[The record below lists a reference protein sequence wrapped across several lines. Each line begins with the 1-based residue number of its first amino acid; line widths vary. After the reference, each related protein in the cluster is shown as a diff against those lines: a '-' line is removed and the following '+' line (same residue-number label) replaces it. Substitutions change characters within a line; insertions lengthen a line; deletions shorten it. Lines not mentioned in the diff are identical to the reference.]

1 MTSATPTT
9 PGIDPVVSPPP
20 DCPRC
25 ATSNR
30 DEARYCKGCGDRLS
44 IRGDPFGDLVGLGEI
59 GQAIRNQLRDALV
72 VRRQGHAARSH
83 RLVLGSPG
91 AGTTRLARA
100 IADCAEQAGLT
111 RRGATIVTAREIRSQ
126 KPEDLLSSA
135 AGGTLIVDQAHRLL
149 PAPDVPSG
157 GEQALFDLLDAL
169 ANRGDGSDPLV
180 VVTGV
185 PGPFASF
192 LRGDSPLPRH
202 FGEVI
207 RLHDWSAE
215 TLAEVCR
222 TRLELLGWAVDEATD
237 ARLAARCRY
246 LVNSVDLPR
255 RHGHAAEELI
265 QQTTQAARAR
275 EPVAGQPERAV
286 VPEDIAGPVDEPIS
300 LDELFAQLD
309 ALKGI
314 DAVREQLKQIIRAS
328 QERKVRDPKR
338 PVLDGHML
346 LMGNAGTGKTT
357 IAKLLPKL
365 LCRAGILPTER
376 MVEYSNPASLQSGY
390 VGQTSGRVNEAID
403 KARGGVL
410 FLDEAHQMADSG
422 GHNFQREILNTLLPR
437 LENERGQFLCVLGGY
452 TSSLPAVLALDQGM
466 PSRFPEH
473 YRVQLANYDA
483 ETLSAIFLGMAAD
496 AGKTLTPGAEH
507 RMRQLMRLLRR
518 WALPAF
524 ANARGAREFLNACIA
539 TQVARTGADPASD
552 QNLLV
557 EGDVNLPRAATSK
570 TPEASLADAEAKLGG
585 LVGQPRLGEVIA
597 RLRGNLLLWRAELEE
612 GADVAPPLEHILLQ
626 GSPGTGKTTV
636 ARIMGSLLYGLG
648 MLPRPHVEEVR
659 GTELIKGIQGAA
671 AQAVR
676 ELVDRAIGGVL
687 FLDEVSGL
695 LGQPQ
700 GVDVAREL
708 LPHLVDAKGRFVMI
722 VAGYPHVIDGF
733 LALDDGLA
741 RRFGTVLELQD
752 YSPDDVHSITRQV
765 VRDAGLTLTPEAD
778 AALLALLRGQAAAQL
793 LPSRNAS
800 MAYVISSAIRDRLA
814 SRLAPRLGRGLATV
828 SAEERRLVLAADVPT
843 SFDARGNAC

>member
-1 MTSATPTT
+1 M
-9 PGIDPVVSPPP
+9 
-20 DCPRC
+20 
-25 ATSNR
+25 
-30 DEARYCKGCGDRLS
+30 
-44 IRGDPFGDLVGLGEI
+44 
-59 GQAIRNQLRDALV
+59 
-72 VRRQGHAARSH
+72 
-83 RLVLGSPG
+83 
-91 AGTTRLARA
+91 
-100 IADCAEQAGLT
+100 
-111 RRGATIVTAREIRSQ
+111 
-126 KPEDLLSSA
+126 
-135 AGGTLIVDQAHRLL
+135 
-149 PAPDVPSG
+149 
-157 GEQALFDLLDAL
+157 
-169 ANRGDGSDPLV
+169 
-180 VVTGV
+180 
-185 PGPFASF
+185 
-192 LRGDSPLPRH
+192 
-202 FGEVI
+202 
-207 RLHDWSAE
+207 
-215 TLAEVCR
+215 
-222 TRLELLGWAVDEATD
+222 
-237 ARLAARCRY
+237 
-246 LVNSVDLPR
+246 
-255 RHGHAAEELI
+255 

-275 EPVAGQPERAV
+275 RASDGSPDAV
-286 VPEDIAGPVDEPIS
+286 LLPADIAGPVDEPIS
-300 LDELFAQLD
+300 LEELFAQLD
-309 ALKGI
+309 SLKGI

-328 QERKVRDPKR
+328 QERKARDPKR
-338 PVLDGHML
+338 PVLDGHMM

-376 MVEYSNPASLQSGY
+376 MVEYANPASLQSGY

-483 ETLSAIFLGMAAD
+483 ETLSSIYLGNGGRSGEDAD
-496 AGKTLTPGAEH
+496 AGAEH
-507 RMRQLMRLLRR
+507 RMRQLMRLLRAVGAPGLR
-518 WALPAF
+518 EC
-524 ANARGAREFLNACIA
+524 ARRARIPQLVHRHPSRADRAPTPRPTPTCWSRA
-539 TQVARTGADPASD
+539 TSSFRA
-552 QNLLV
+552 
-557 EGDVNLPRAATSK
+557 AATSQ
-570 TPEASLADAEAKLGG
+570 TPEAALADAESRLAALT
-585 LVGQPRLGEVIA
+585 GQPRLGEIIA

-676 ELVDRAIGGVL
+676 ELVERAIGGVL

-752 YSPDDVHSITRQV
+752 YAPEDVHVITRNV
-765 VRDAGLTLTPEAD
+765 VRNGGLTLTPEAD
-778 AALLALLRGQAAAQL
+778 AALLTLLQGSAAAQL

-800 MAYVISSAIRDRLA
+800 MAQVIASAIRDRLA
-814 SRLAPRLGRGLATV
+814 SRLAPRLSRDLGSV
-828 SAEERRLVLAADVPT
+828 SAEERRLVLAEDVPT

>member
-1 MTSATPTT
+1 MTNAPPASSTPAA
-9 PGIDPVVSPPP
+9 PPRGN
-20 DCPRC
+20 CPRC
-25 ATSNR
+25 ATVNR
-30 DEARYCKGCGDRLS
+30 DVARFCKGCGDRLQLQS
-44 IRGDPFGDLVGLGEI
+44 DPFGDLVGVDVLSASI
-59 GQAIRNQLRDALV
+59 RAQLSDAVVVRNQSHP
-72 VRRQGHAARSH
+72 VRCH
-83 RLVLGSPG
+83 RLILGSPG
-91 AGTTRLARA
+91 SGTTRLARA
-100 IADCAEQAGLT
+100 IADCAEQVGLT
-111 RRGATIVTAREIRSQ
+111 RKGATLVTAREIRSQ
-126 KPEDLLSSA
+126 KPEDLLATA

-157 GEQALFDLLDAL
+157 GEQALFDLLDTL

-180 VVTGV
+180 LVTGT
-185 PGPFASF
+185 PGPFAPF
-192 LRGDSPLPRH
+192 LRPDAPLPRH
-202 FGEVI
+202 FGEIV
-207 RLHDWSAE
+207 RLDDWSAE
-215 TLAEVCR
+215 QLAEVSR
-222 TRLELLGWAVDEATD
+222 RRFVAQNWTVDEGTA
-237 ARLAARCRY
+237 ARLIARCRY
-246 LVNSVDLPR
+246 LVNAVDMPR
-255 RHGHAAEELI
+255 RHGHAVEELV
-265 QQTTQAARAR
+265 QLSTQAARTR
-275 EPVAGQPERAV
+275 LAGATSGALAEA
-286 VPEDIAGPVDEPIS
+286 DIPGPVDQPIS
-300 LDELFAQLD
+300 LEELFAQLD
-309 ALKGI
+309 TLQGI

-328 QERKVRDPKR
+328 QDRKARDPGR

-357 IAKLLPKL
+357 IAKLLPRL
-365 LCRAGILPTER
+365 LCKAGILPTER
-376 MVEYSNPASLQSGY
+376 LVEFANPASLQSGY
-390 VGQTSGRVNEAID
+390 VGQTSGRVNDAID
-403 KARGGVL
+403 RARGGVL

-452 TSSLPAVLALDQGM
+452 TNSLPAVLALDQGM

-473 YRVQLANYDA
+473 YRVQLNNYDA
-483 ETLSAIFLGMAAD
+483 DTLASIFLTMAKD
-496 AGKTLTPGAEH
+496 ASKTLTPGADQ

-539 TQVARTGADPASD
+539 RQVARVGTDPAADP
-552 QNLLV
+552 NLLI
-557 EGDVNLPRAATSK
+557 EDDIQLPRSATGKS
-570 TPEASLADAEAKLGG
+570 PEDALADAEKKLST
-585 LVGQPRLGEVIA
+585 LVGQPHLRNVIN

-695 LGQPQ
+695 IGQPQ

-722 VAGYPHVIDGF
+722 VAGYPHIVDGF
-733 LALDDGLA
+733 LKLDDGLA
-741 RRFGTVLELQD
+741 RRFGTVLELED
-752 YSPDDVHSITRQV
+752 YSPEEVHNIARQAAK
-765 VRDAGLTLTPEAD
+765 DAGLTLTPDAD
-778 AALLALLRGQAAAQL
+778 SALLTLLKSPRAGEL
-793 LPSRNAS
+793 LPSRNAG
-800 MAYVISSAIRDRLA
+800 MAHTLVTAMKDRLA
-814 SRLAPRLGRGLATV
+814 SRLAPRLAQGFAGV
-828 SAEERRLVLAADVPT
+828 SSEERRTLLAEDVP
-843 SFDARGNAC
+843 SGFDARGNAC

>member
-1 MTSATPTT
+1 MTSTTPT
-9 PGIDPVVSPPP
+9 SPDADAVQLPP
-20 DCPRC
+20 HDCPRC
-25 ATSNR
+25 ATQNR
-30 DEARYCKGCGDRLS
+30 DEARYCKGCGERLA
-44 IRGDPFGDLVGLGEI
+44 IRGDPFRELVGMAAI
-59 GQAIRNQLRDALV
+59 GDSVRNQLRDAVV
-72 VRRQGHAARSH
+72 VRQQGHAARSH

-91 AGTTRLARA
+91 SGTSRVARA
-100 IADCAEQAGLT
+100 IADCAEQEGLT
-111 RRGATIVTAREIRSQ
+111 KRGATVVTAREIRSQ
-126 KPEDLLSSA
+126 KPEDLLSAA
-135 AGGTLIVDQAHRLL
+135 AGGTLVVDQAHRLL

-169 ANRGDGSDPLV
+169 ANRGDGTDPLV
-180 VVTGV
+180 IVTGV
-185 PGPFASF
+185 PGPFANF

-202 FGEVI
+202 FAEVI
-207 RLHDWSAE
+207 RLDDWSAE
-215 TLAEVCR
+215 TLADVCR
-222 TRLELLGWAVDEATD
+222 QRFRQLGWGVDADTD
-237 ARLAARCRY
+237 ERLAARCRY

-275 EPVAGQPERAV
+275 RATDAAAGTTLSPA
-286 VPEDIAGPVDEPIS
+286 DIAGPVDTPIS
-300 LDELFAQLD
+300 LEELFAQLD
-309 ALKGI
+309 SLKGI
-314 DAVREQLKQIIRAS
+314 DAVREQLKQIIRAA
-328 QERKVRDPKR
+328 QERKARDPNR
-338 PVLDGHML
+338 PVLDGHLM

-376 MVEYSNPASLQSGY
+376 MVEYANPASLQSGY

-473 YRVQLANYDA
+473 YRVQLADYDA
-483 ETLSAIFLGMAAD
+483 ETLSSIYLAMAAE
-496 AGKTLTPGAEH
+496 AGKALGAGAEH

-518 WALPAF
+518 WSLPAF
-524 ANARGAREFLNACIA
+524 ANARGAREFLNSCIA
-539 TQVARTGADPASD
+539 TQVARVASDPSADPS
-552 QNLLV
+552 LLV
-557 EGDVNLPRAATSK
+557 EGDILLPRGATSK
-570 TPEASLADAEAKLGG
+570 TPEAALAEAEGRLAA
-585 LVGQPRLGEVIA
+585 LTGQPRLGEVIA

-676 ELVDRAIGGVL
+676 ELVERAIGGVL

-752 YSPDDVHSITRQV
+752 YSPEDVHVITRTV
-765 VRDAGLTLTPEAD
+765 VRNAGLTLTPEAD
-778 AALLALLRGQAAAQL
+778 DALLALLRGRAAARL

-800 MAYVISSAIRDRLA
+800 LAQVIASAMRDRLA
-814 SRLAPRLGRGLATV
+814 SRLAPRLSQGLGSV
-828 SAEERRLVLAADVPT
+828 SAEERRLVRAEDVPT

>member
-1 MTSATPTT
+1 MTVTSSTDRVAEEASA
-9 PGIDPVVSPPP
+9 PPP
-20 DCPRC
+20 PCARC
-25 ATSNR
+25 STANR
-30 DEARYCKGCGDRLS
+30 DEARYCKGCGERLP
-44 IRGDPFGDLVGLGEI
+44 IRGDPFGDLVEV
-59 GQAIRNQLRDALV
+59 DALGAAIGRQLSDAVV

-83 RLVLGSPG
+83 RLILGSPG
-91 AGTTRLARA
+91 AGTSRLARA
-100 IADCAEQAGLT
+100 IAECAEQVGLAK
-111 RRGATIVTAREIRSQ
+111 RGATVVTAREIRTQ
-126 KPEDLLSSA
+126 KPEDLLNAA
-135 AGGTLIVDQAHRLL
+135 AGGTLIVEQAHRLL

-169 ANRGDGSDPLV
+169 ANRGDGSDPLLL
-180 VVTGV
+180 VTGV

-192 LRGDSPLPRH
+192 LRGDSALPRH
-202 FGEVI
+202 FGEIV
-207 RLHDWSAE
+207 RLNDWSAE

-222 TRLELLGWAVDEATD
+222 RRFTQLGWTMDEATD
-237 ARLAARCRY
+237 SRLAARCRF

-255 RHGHAAEELI
+255 RHGHAAEELV
-265 QQTTQAARAR
+265 QLTTQGARAR
-275 EPVAGQPERAV
+275 QSV
-286 VPEDIAGPVDEPIS
+286 VGDGALAPEDIAGPVDEPVS

-314 DAVREQLKQIIRAS
+314 DAVREQLKQIIRAA
-328 QERKVRDPKR
+328 QARKARDPGR

-357 IAKLLPKL
+357 IAKLLPRL

-376 MVEYSNPASLQSGY
+376 LVEYANPASLQSGY

-422 GHNFQREILNTLLPR
+422 GHNYQREILNTLLPR

-452 TSSLPAVLALDQGM
+452 TSSVPAVLALDQGM

-473 YRVQLANYDA
+473 YRVLLANYDA
-483 ETLSAIFLGMAAD
+483 ETLSAIYLGMAKD
-496 AGKTLTPGAEH
+496 AGKSLTPGAEH

-524 ANARGAREFLNACIA
+524 ANARGAREFLSACIA
-539 TQVARTGADPASD
+539 RQVARTGDDPAADP
-552 QNLLV
+552 NLLT
-557 EGDVNLPRAATSK
+557 EDDILLPRGATSK
-570 TPEASLADAEAKLGG
+570 TPELALAEAESKLGAM
-585 LVGQPRLGEVIA
+585 VGQPRLRDVIA

-676 ELVDRAIGGVL
+676 ELVERAIGGVL

-752 YSPDDVHSITRQV
+752 YSPEDVHSITRQV
-765 VRDAGLTLTPEAD
+765 MLDAGLTLTPEAD
-778 AALLALLRGQAAAQL
+778 AALLVLLRSESAARL

-800 MAYVISSAIRDRLA
+800 MAQVIVSATRDRLA
-814 SRLAPRLGRGLATV
+814 SRLAPRLSRDLASV
-828 SAEERRLVLAADVPT
+828 STQERRLVLAEDVPT
-843 SFDARGNAC
+843 SFDARGNAH

>member
-1 MTSATPTT
+1 
-9 PGIDPVVSPPP
+9 
-20 DCPRC
+20 
-25 ATSNR
+25 
-30 DEARYCKGCGDRLS
+30 
-44 IRGDPFGDLVGLGEI
+44 
-59 GQAIRNQLRDALV
+59 
-72 VRRQGHAARSH
+72 
-83 RLVLGSPG
+83 
-91 AGTTRLARA
+91 
-100 IADCAEQAGLT
+100 
-111 RRGATIVTAREIRSQ
+111 IRSQ
-126 KPEDLLSSA
+126 KPEDLLSAA

-169 ANRGDGSDPLV
+169 ANRGDGTDPLLI
-180 VVTGV
+180 VTGV

-192 LRGDSPLPRH
+192 LRGDSALPRH

-207 RLHDWSAE
+207 RLDDWSAE
-215 TLAEVCR
+215 TLADVCR
-222 TRLELLGWAVDEATD
+222 RRFEQLGWSIDAATD
-237 ARLAARCRY
+237 ERLAARCRY

-255 RHGHAAEELI
+255 RHGHAAEEVVQL
-265 QQTTQAARAR
+265 TTQAARAR
-275 EPVAGQPERAV
+275 RAADASTDAALS
-286 VPEDIAGPVDEPIS
+286 PTDITGPVDEPIS
-300 LDELFAQLD
+300 LEELFAQLD
-309 ALKGI
+309 SLKGI

-328 QERKVRDPKR
+328 QERKARDPKR
-338 PVLDGHML
+338 PVLDGHMM

-376 MVEYSNPASLQSGY
+376 LVEYANPASLQSGY

-483 ETLSAIFLGMAAD
+483 ETLSSIYLAMAAE
-496 AGKTLTPGAEH
+496 AGKSLTAGAEH

-524 ANARGAREFLNACIA
+524 ANARGAREFLNSCIA
-539 TQVARTGADPASD
+539 TQVARTSADASADP
-552 QNLLV
+552 NLLV
-557 EGDVNLPRAATSK
+557 EGDILLPRGATSK
-570 TPEASLADAEAKLGG
+570 TPEAALAEAESKLGA
-585 LVGQPRLGEVIA
+585 LMGQPRLREVIS

-676 ELVDRAIGGVL
+676 DLVERAIGGVL

-752 YSPDDVHSITRQV
+752 YSPEDVHAITRNV
-765 VRDAGLTLTPEAD
+765 VRDAGLTLTAEAD
-778 AALLALLRGQAAAQL
+778 GALLTLLRGSAAAQL

-800 MAYVISSAIRDRLA
+800 MAQVIASAIRDRLA
-814 SRLAPRLGRGLATV
+814 SRLAPRLSRDLGSV
-828 SAEERRLVLAADVPT
+828 SVEERRLVLAEDVPT

>member
-1 MTSATPTT
+1 MTSSTPTT
-9 PGIDPVVSPPP
+9 PGVGAVAPPP

-25 ATSNR
+25 STANR
-30 DEARYCKGCGDRLS
+30 DEARFCKGCGDRLA
-44 IRGDPFGDLVGLGEI
+44 IRGDPFAELVGIGDLGHT
-59 GQAIRNQLRDALV
+59 IRDQLTDALV
-72 VRRQGHAARSH
+72 VRQQGHAARSH

-100 IADCAEQAGLT
+100 IADCAEQVGLAK
-111 RRGATIVTAREIRSQ
+111 RGATVVTAREIRSE

-169 ANRGDGSDPLV
+169 ANRGDGTDPLL

-185 PGPFASF
+185 PGPFAPF
-192 LRGDSPLPRH
+192 LRGDSALPRH

-207 RLHDWSAE
+207 RLDDWSAE

-222 TRLELLGWAVDEATD
+222 ARLGQLGWTLDEAVDD
-237 ARLAARCRY
+237 RLAARARY

-255 RHGHAAEELI
+255 RHGHAAEELV

-275 EPVAGQPERAV
+275 LAEAGLSEQALA
-286 VPEDIAGPVDEPIS
+286 PEDIGGPVDEPIS
-300 LDELFAQLD
+300 LDELLAQLD

-314 DAVREQLKQIIRAS
+314 DPVREQLKQIIRAS
-328 QERKVRDPKR
+328 QERKARDPKR

-376 MVEYSNPASLQSGY
+376 MVEYANPASLQSGY

-452 TSSLPAVLALDQGM
+452 TRNLPDVLALDQGM

-473 YRVQLANYDA
+473 YRVLLADYDA
-483 ETLSAIFLGMAAD
+483 DTLAAIFLAMAAD
-496 AGKTLTPGAEH
+496 AGKTMTPGAEH
-507 RMRQLMRLLRR
+507 KMRKLMRLLRR

-524 ANARGAREFLNACIA
+524 ANARGAREFLSACVA
-539 TQVARTGADPASD
+539 NQVARTAADPSSN
-552 QNLLV
+552 QNQLIEADIL
-557 EGDVNLPRAATSK
+557 LPRAATAK
-570 TPEASLADAEAKLGG
+570 APEAALAEAEAKLGA
-585 LVGQPRLGEVIA
+585 LVGQPRLSEVIT

-612 GADVAPPLEHILLQ
+612 GADRAPPLEHILLQ

-676 ELVDRAIGGVL
+676 DLVERAIGGVL

-752 YSPDDVHSITRQV
+752 YSAEDVHSITRQV
-765 VRDAGLTLTPEAD
+765 VAQAGLTLTPEAD
-778 AALLALLRGQAAAQL
+778 AALLTLLKGDAATRL

-800 MAYVISSAIRDRLA
+800 MAHVITSAIRDRLA
-814 SRLAPRLGRGLATV
+814 SRLAPRLAVDLSSV
-828 SAEERRLVLAADVPT
+828 SAEERRLVLVEDVPT

>member
-9 PGIDPVVSPPP
+9 PGIDGVPSPSPN
-20 DCPRC
+20 CPRC
-25 ATSNR
+25 TTSNR
-30 DEARYCKGCGDRLS
+30 DEARFCKGCGDRLA
-44 IRGDPFGDLVGLGEI
+44 IRGDPFGDLVGLGEL
-59 GQAIRNQLRDALV
+59 GHAVRDQLRDAIV
-72 VRRQGHAARSH
+72 VRQQGHAAKSH
-83 RLVLGSPG
+83 RLILGSPG

-100 IADCAEQAGLT
+100 IADCAEQVGLT

-126 KPEDLLSSA
+126 KPEDLLASA

-149 PAPDVPSG
+149 PAADVPSG

-180 VVTGV
+180 LVTGV

-202 FGEVI
+202 FSEVI
-207 RLHDWSAE
+207 RLDDWSAE
-215 TLAEVCR
+215 TLAEVSGA
-222 TRLELLGWAVDEATD
+222 RLTQLGWTLDDAT
-237 ARLAARCRY
+237 ANRLAARCRF

-255 RHGHAAEELI
+255 RHGHAAEELVR
-265 QQTTQAARAR
+265 QTTQAARAR
-275 EPVAGQPERAV
+275 LAQTGAPGQALA
-286 VPEDIAGPVDEPIS
+286 PEDIAGPVDEPVS

-314 DAVREQLKQIIRAS
+314 DPVREQLKQIIRAS
-328 QERKVRDPKR
+328 QERKARDPKR
-338 PVLDGHML
+338 PVLDGHMM

-376 MVEYSNPASLQSGY
+376 MVEFANPASLQSGY
-390 VGQTSGRVNEAID
+390 VGQTSGKVNEAID

-410 FLDEAHQMADSG
+410 FLDEAHQMADAG

-473 YRVQLANYDA
+473 YRVLLANYDA
-483 ETLSAIFLGMAAD
+483 DTLSSIFLTMASD

-518 WALPAF
+518 WGLPAF
-524 ANARGAREFLNACIA
+524 ANARGAREFLSACIA
-539 TQVARTGADPASD
+539 NQVARPGADPAV
-552 QNLLV
+552 LV
-557 EGDVNLPRAATSK
+557 DNDILLPRAATSQ
-570 TPEASLADAEAKLGG
+570 TPEAALAEAEAKLGA
-585 LVGQPRLGEVIA
+585 LMGQPRLAEVIS

-676 ELVDRAIGGVL
+676 ELVERAIGGVL

-752 YSPDDVHSITRQV
+752 YSPEDVHSITRQV
-765 VRDAGLTLTPEAD
+765 IRGAGLTLTPEAD
-778 AALLALLRGQAAAQL
+778 AAVLALLRSPAAGQL

-800 MAYVISSAIRDRLA
+800 MAQVISSAIRDRLA
-814 SRLAPRLGRGLATV
+814 SRLAPRLSRDLASV

>member
-9 PGIDPVVSPPP
+9 PGADAAVSPPP
-20 DCPRC
+20 VCPRC

-44 IRGDPFGDLVGLGEI
+44 IRGDPFAGLVGLGEL
-59 GQAIRNQLRDALV
+59 GAAIRDQLRDAVV
-72 VRRQGHAARSH
+72 VRRQGHVARSH

-100 IADCAEQAGLT
+100 IADCAEQVGLT

-169 ANRGDGSDPLV
+169 ANRGDGTDPLV
-180 VVTGV
+180 LVTGV
-185 PGPFASF
+185 PGPFAPF

-202 FGEVI
+202 FGDII
-207 RLHDWSAE
+207 RLDDWSAD
-215 TLAEVCR
+215 TLAAVSR
-222 TRLELLGWAVDEATD
+222 ARLEQLGWAVDEPTAQ
-237 ARLAARCRY
+237 RLAARCRY

-255 RHGHAAEELI
+255 RHGHATEELV

-275 EPVAGQPERAV
+275 VAVPGSPDRAL
-286 VPEDIAGPVDEPIS
+286 VPADIAGPVDEPIS
-300 LDELFAQLD
+300 LDELFAHLD

-376 MVEYSNPASLQSGY
+376 MVEYANPASLQSGY

-422 GHNFQREILNTLLPR
+422 GHNYQREILNTLLPR

-483 ETLSAIFLGMAAD
+483 DTLSAIFLGMAAD
-496 AGKTLTPGAEH
+496 AGKTLTSDADH

-524 ANARGAREFLNACIA
+524 ANARGAREFLNACVA
-539 TQVARTGADPASD
+539 TQVARTGADPTAD
-552 QNLLV
+552 PNLLV
-557 EGDVNLPRAATSK
+557 EADINLPRAATSK
-570 TPEASLADAEAKLGG
+570 TPEAALADAEAKLGA
-585 LVGQPRLGEVIA
+585 LVGQPRLADVIA

-676 ELVDRAIGGVL
+676 ELVERAIGGVL

-778 AALLALLRGQAAAQL
+778 AALLALLRSPAAGQL

-814 SRLAPRLGRGLATV
+814 SRLAPRLARDLSSV
-828 SAEERRLVLAADVPT
+828 SAEERRLVLAEDVPT

>member
-30 DEARYCKGCGDRLS
+30 DEARFCKGCGDRLS
-44 IRGDPFGDLVGLGEI
+44 IRGDPFADLVGLGDI
-59 GQAIRNQLRDALV
+59 GQAIRDQLRDALV
-72 VRRQGHAARSH
+72 VRRQGQVARSH

-100 IADCAEQAGLT
+100 IADCAEQVGLT
-111 RRGATIVTAREIRSQ
+111 KRGATIVTAREIRSQ

-169 ANRGDGSDPLV
+169 ANRGDGTDPLLL
-180 VVTGV
+180 VTGV
-185 PGPFASF
+185 PGPFAPF
-192 LRGDSPLPRH
+192 LRGDAALPRH

-207 RLHDWSAE
+207 RLNDWSAE

-222 TRLELLGWAVDEATD
+222 ARLEQLGWAVDEPTAQ
-237 ARLAARCRY
+237 RLDARCRY

-255 RHGHAAEELI
+255 RHGHATEELV
-265 QQTTQAARAR
+265 QQTTQTARAR
-275 EPVAGQPERAV
+275 IADDGQPERTL

-328 QERKVRDPKR
+328 QERKARDPKR

-376 MVEYSNPASLQSGY
+376 MVEYANPASLQSGY

-422 GHNFQREILNTLLPR
+422 GHNYQREILNTLLPR

-483 ETLSAIFLGMAAD
+483 DTLSAIFLAMAAD
-496 AGKTLTPGAEH
+496 AGKTLTPEAEH

-524 ANARGAREFLNACIA
+524 ANARGAREFLSACVA
-539 TQVARTGADPASD
+539 NQVARTGADPTSD
-552 QNLLV
+552 PNLLI
-557 EGDVNLPRAATSK
+557 EGDINLPRAATSK
-570 TPEASLADAEAKLGG
+570 TPEAALAEAEAKLGL
-585 LVGQPRLGEVIA
+585 LVGQPRLAEVIA

-676 ELVDRAIGGVL
+676 ELVERAIGGVL

-765 VRDAGLTLTPEAD
+765 VRAAGLTLTPEAD
-778 AALLALLRGQAAAQL
+778 AALLTLLRGPAATKL

-814 SRLAPRLGRGLATV
+814 SRLAPRLARGLGTV
-828 SAEERRLVLAADVPT
+828 SAEERRLVLAEDVPT

>member
-1 MTSATPTT
+1 MTSVT
-9 PGIDPVVSPPP
+9 SPPP

-25 ATSNR
+25 STGNR
-30 DEARYCKGCGDRLS
+30 DEARFCKGCGDRLA
-44 IRGDPFGDLVGLGEI
+44 IRGDPFGDLVGIGELG
-59 GQAIRNQLRDALV
+59 QTIRDQLRDAIV
-72 VRRQGHAARSH
+72 VRQQGHAARSH
-83 RLVLGSPG
+83 RLILGSPG

-100 IADCAEQAGLT
+100 IADCAEQEGLT

-126 KPEDLLSSA
+126 KPEDLLASA

-180 VVTGV
+180 LVTGV

-202 FGEVI
+202 FSEVI
-207 RLHDWSAE
+207 RLDDWSAE
-215 TLAEVCR
+215 TLAAVSR
-222 TRLELLGWAVDEATD
+222 ARLTQLGWTIDDATGD
-237 ARLAARCRY
+237 RLAARCRF
-246 LVNSVDLPR
+246 LVNAVDLPR
-255 RHGHAAEELI
+255 RHGHAAEVLVR
-265 QQTTQAARAR
+265 QTTQAARTRLAQ
-275 EPVAGQPERAV
+275 AGERGQVLA
-286 VPEDIAGPVDEPIS
+286 PEDIAGPVDEPVS

-328 QERKVRDPKR
+328 QERKARDPKR
-338 PVLDGHML
+338 PVLDGHLM

-376 MVEYSNPASLQSGY
+376 MVEFANPASLQSGY
-390 VGQTSGRVNEAID
+390 VGQTSGKVNEAID

-473 YRVQLANYDA
+473 YRVLLKNYDA
-483 ETLSAIFLGMAAD
+483 DTLSSIFLTMAAD

-524 ANARGAREFLNACIA
+524 ANARGAREFLSACIA
-539 TQVARTGADPASD
+539 NQVARTGADPTAD
-552 QNLLV
+552 ATVLV
-557 EGDVNLPRAATSK
+557 ESDILLPRAATSQ
-570 TPEASLADAEAKLGG
+570 TPEAALAEAEAKLGA
-585 LVGQPRLGEVIA
+585 LMGQPRLAEVIS

-612 GADVAPPLEHILLQ
+612 GADAAPPLEHILLQ

-676 ELVDRAIGGVL
+676 ELVERAIGGVL

-752 YSPDDVHSITRQV
+752 YSPEDVHSITRQV
-765 VRDAGLTLTPEAD
+765 IRGAGLTLTPEAD
-778 AALLALLRGQAAAQL
+778 AAVLALLRGPAAAQL

-800 MAYVISSAIRDRLA
+800 MAQVISSAIRDRLA
-814 SRLAPRLGRGLATV
+814 SRLAPRLSRDLASV
-828 SAEERRLVLAADVPT
+828 SAEERRLVLAEDIPT

>member
-1 MTSATPTT
+1 
-9 PGIDPVVSPPP
+9 
-20 DCPRC
+20 
-25 ATSNR
+25 
-30 DEARYCKGCGDRLS
+30 
-44 IRGDPFGDLVGLGEI
+44 
-59 GQAIRNQLRDALV
+59 
-72 VRRQGHAARSH
+72 
-83 RLVLGSPG
+83 
-91 AGTTRLARA
+91 
-100 IADCAEQAGLT
+100 
-111 RRGATIVTAREIRSQ
+111 
-126 KPEDLLSSA
+126 
-135 AGGTLIVDQAHRLL
+135 
-149 PAPDVPSG
+149 
-157 GEQALFDLLDAL
+157 
-169 ANRGDGSDPLV
+169 
-180 VVTGV
+180 
-185 PGPFASF
+185 
-192 LRGDSPLPRH
+192 
-202 FGEVI
+202 VI
-207 RLHDWSAE
+207 RLDDWSAE
-215 TLAEVCR
+215 TLADACR
-222 TRLELLGWAVDEATD
+222 VGFRQLGWTSD
-237 ARLAARCRY
+237 AIDDRLSARCRF

-255 RHGHAAEELI
+255 RHGHAAEELV
-265 QQTTQAARAR
+265 QQTTQSARAR
-275 EPVAGQPERAV
+275 AGAAGVTDRTLA
-286 VPEDIAGPVDEPIS
+286 PEDIAGPVDEPVS
-300 LDELFAQLD
+300 LEQLFAELD
-309 ALKGI
+309 SLKGI
-314 DAVREQLKQIIRAS
+314 DDVRDQLKQIIRAS
-328 QERKVRDPKR
+328 QERKARDPKR
-338 PVLDGHML
+338 PALDGHVL

-357 IAKLLPKL
+357 IAKLLPRL

-376 MVEYSNPASLQSGY
+376 LVEFANPASLQAGY
-390 VGQTSGRVNEAID
+390 IGQTSGLVNNAID

-410 FLDEAHQMADSG
+410 FIDEAHQMADTT
-422 GHNFQREILNTLLPR
+422 GHSYQREILNTLLPR

-483 ETLSAIFLGMAAD
+483 DTLASIFLAMGVD
-496 AGKTLTPGAEH
+496 AGKTLTPEADH

-539 TQVARTGADPASD
+539 NQVARAGADPTSD
-552 QNLLV
+552 QNLLI
-557 EGDVNLPRAATSK
+557 ETDILLPRGATSQ
-570 TPEASLADAEAKLGG
+570 TPEQALTDAESKLGG
-585 LVGQPRLGEVIA
+585 LVGQPRLNDVIA

-612 GADVAPPLEHILLQ
+612 GVDRAPPLEHILLQ

-676 ELVDRAIGGVL
+676 ELVERAIGGVL

-733 LALDDGLA
+733 LKLDDGLA

-752 YSPDDVHSITRQV
+752 YSPEDVHSITQQV

-778 AALLALLRGQAAAQL
+778 AALLALLRSPSAAQL

-800 MAYVISSAIRDRLA
+800 MAQVISAAIRDRLA
-814 SRLAPRLGRGLATV
+814 SRLAPRLVRDLASV
-828 SAEERRLVLAADVPT
+828 SARERRLVLAEDVPT